1 MGKRSKL
8 MKAGDGVGRQN
19 GVYRQSGVT
28 YEGTIHNI
36 EPRQPTFID
45 NVWGF
50 GDALGKGA
58 YNLAANTAAGVQHV
72 GTGIG
77 SAVTNTVGAIIPQSY
92 KVGDKVQ
99 AQFINSYN
107 KPTGPWFPA
116 EITDIYNNG
125 RYGVIYSQ
133 DERTAILDQK
143 YITRGGKSRK
153 QRKSHKNN
161 KSRKN
166 RKSRKQRK

>member
-1 MGKRSKL
+1 MGKRSRV
-8 MKAGDGVGRQN
+8 MKAGDGVSRQN
-19 GVYRQSGVT
+19 GVYRQNGVT

-36 EPRQPTFID
+36 EPRQATFVD

-50 GDALGKGA
+50 GDTIGKGV
-58 YNLAANTAAGVQHV
+58 YDLAANTAAGVQHV

-77 SAVTNTVGAIIPQSY
+77 SAVTNTVGAIIPQYY
-92 KVGDKVQ
+92 KIGDKVE
-99 AQFINSYN
+99 AQFIISYG
-107 KPTGPWFPA
+107 KPNGKWYSA
-116 EITDIYNNG
+116 EITEIYDDG
-125 RYGVIYSQ
+125 SYGVKYY
-133 DERTAILDQK
+133 DGMERTLEKK
-143 YITRGGKSRK
+143 YIRRGGKSRK

>member
-1 MGKRSKL
+1 MGKRSKV
-8 MKAGDGVGRQN
+8 MKAGEN
-19 GVYRQSGVT
+19 YGVYRQNGVT
-28 YEGTIHNI
+28 YEGKIHNI
-36 EPRQPTFID
+36 EPIEPTLLD

-92 KVGDKVQ
+92 KIGESVIAK
-99 AQFINSYN
+99 YY
-107 KPTGPWFPA
+107 KPDGKTNGLWYDA
-116 EITDIYNNG
+116 KITDLYTDGSYEVKYEDNG
-125 RYGVIYSQ
+125 SYADLKNADIKK
-133 DERTAILDQK
+133 T
-143 YITRGGKSRK
+143 GGKSRK
-153 QRKSHKNN
+153 QRKSHKHN

-166 RKSRKQRK
+166 RKSRKHRK